1 MAKAWINDRWLKAAQ
16 VTTGQGRICKEE
28 PSAYMKHS
36 LSKHTDDPENAKVPV
51 QYRAKDF
58 GKGSRWEVRWRTDG
72 TTRRKL
78 FRYHGE
84 AEAFMAEI
92 EDRIRSNRYMD
103 LRDSRRP
110 LRQAADLWQQGLA
123 GTIKGSTEGRY
134 RRELRVWVM
143 PRWGMWP

>member
-16 VTTGQGRICKEE
+16 VTTEQGRVYKEE

-72 TTRRKL
+72 ATRKTVPLPR
-78 FRYHGE
+78 
-84 AEAFMAEI
+84 
-92 EDRIRSNRYMD
+92 RS
-103 LRDSRRP
+103 
-110 LRQAADLWQQGLA
+110 
-123 GTIKGSTEGRY
+123 
-134 RRELRVWVM
+134 
-143 PRWGMWP
+143 